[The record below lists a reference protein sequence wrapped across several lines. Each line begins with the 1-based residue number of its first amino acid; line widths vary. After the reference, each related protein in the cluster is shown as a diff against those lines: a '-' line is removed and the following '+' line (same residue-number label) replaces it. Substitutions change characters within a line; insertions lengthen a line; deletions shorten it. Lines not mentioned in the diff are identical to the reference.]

1 MDSFDVKSE
10 RPAGAAGNQVRKQN
24 LQRYNK
30 AMPKA
35 QILPCRIGYME
46 SYLKVSK
53 KGVER
58 EWFEVWVVLPGKE
71 YVKLK
76 VCGAIKDKPDTL
88 TQRAWDLCY
97 LLARQNPDVFSKNEH
112 WISSYEPFE
121 RTSYPLAAHMP
132 MKVAIVDNGRG
143 EYNGY
148 WSYEGEFL
156 DHDTEKTAQELRD
169 NAPEAKG
176 RAEMLQR
183 LQKRHD
189 EAAQEQGGT
198 FKGYG
203 QQAAPAPAQAAPAG
217 DPMNGVPP
225 LADDIPF

>member
-10 RPAGAAGNQVRKQN
+10 RPAGAAGNEVRKQN
-24 LQRYNK
+24 LPRYNK

-97 LLARQNPDVFSKNEH
+97 LLVRQNPDVFSKNEH

-132 MKVAIVDNGRG
+132 MKVAIVDTGRG

-156 DHDTEKTAQELRD
+156 DHDTEKTANEL
-169 NAPEAKG
+169 AKGAAEAKEKADVV
-176 RAEMLQR
+176 RR
-183 LQKRHD
+183 LQERHD
-189 EAAQEQGGT
+189 RARNEGGSG
-198 FKGYG
+198 FGGYGQQG
-203 QQAAPAPAQAAPAG
+203 QQAAPAAARPNPDVA
-217 DPMNGVPP
+217 P
-225 LADDIPF
+225 LNDDIPF